1 MFKTSITSTPFTSEA
16 ANSFFQNITGSYFGN
31 DCSFLSTLRALV
43 APRIKEDESV
53 YLTFGS
59 TNYDGNTIRTVP
71 AERAVSAICSSY
83 QMNASGALIVHSFN
97 ADQNSNLAC
106 MQIVEDKFTSIYPEY
121 HRLDKVK
128 AFYRK
133 SFNVDCYINPDKKS
147 VIVFVDNLDVKKM
160 HYLQVSILAF
170 MPWYLNQDDGLTED
184 ELALMQSLRETNS
197 ANYEKY
203 IAKLAEGYDFRT
215 ARIRQLLGDFETRY
229 ERIECDTVRNEIQSI
244 DMEIQR
250 LNDSIGAYLSRR
262 NDKCIRLLGLEQRI
276 AEGGGDSEIMDYFLC
291 NNRLVLSHVSNT
303 DMYFLVKDYL
313 EYFDRDMAE
322 RAINNRS
329 SYVYRPDGGNGHNAA
344 ASEKM
349 QKLMQ
354 EIFVSENPR
363 LRIRFCAAY
372 RFDLNG
378 SVSAQTG
385 DFSDYT
391 FDGYMPNTH
400 IDRYHCMGNY
410 SRTIN
415 ELLRKRNYIGALE
428 QCIASCKSLNFGD
441 SAVMGEFM
449 RTMWS
454 NNTVSRCIELP
465 DGRVVKPNEA
475 IRWLDEQEAKNEQT
489 EEAQNEQ
496 TN

>member
-1 MFKTSITSTPFTSEA
+1 
-16 ANSFFQNITGSYFGN
+16 
-31 DCSFLSTLRALV
+31 
-43 APRIKEDESV
+43 
-53 YLTFGS
+53 
-59 TNYDGNTIRTVP
+59 
-71 AERAVSAICSSY
+71 
-83 QMNASGALIVHSFN
+83 
-97 ADQNSNLAC
+97 
-106 MQIVEDKFTSIYPEY
+106 
-121 HRLDKVK
+121 
-128 AFYRK
+128 
-133 SFNVDCYINPDKKS
+133 
-147 VIVFVDNLDVKKM
+147 
-160 HYLQVSILAF
+160 
-170 MPWYLNQDDGLTED
+170 
-184 ELALMQSLRETNS
+184 
-197 ANYEKY
+197 
-203 IAKLAEGYDFRT
+203 
-215 ARIRQLLGDFETRY
+215 
-229 ERIECDTVRNEIQSI
+229 
-244 DMEIQR
+244 MEIQR

-303 DMYFLVKDYL
+303 DMYFSVKDYL

-410 SRTIN
+410 SRTIHDMKIAQRFA
-415 ELLRKRNYIGALE
+415 ELNRQAMMDTIVKGMGFHVEEQFTTIHNYIDVENMILRKGSVSAQAGERLLIPINMRDGSLLCTGKGNEDWNFSAPHGAGRLM
-428 QCIASCKSLNFGD
+428 SR
-441 SAVMGEFM
+441 SAAKETF
-449 RTMWS
+449 
-454 NNTVSRCIELP
+454 TVSEFKKQMEGIYTTSV
-465 DGRVVKPNEA
+465 GRST
-475 IRWLDEQEAKNEQT
+475 LDECPMAYKGMDDIVNNVEPTVTIDAIIKPIYNFKAG
-489 EEAQNEQ
+489 EEE
-496 TN
+496 